1 MKKVLLAGAECVPFV
16 KTGGLA
22 DVMGALPKELK
33 KQGVDVRV
41 VIPKYTKIPE
51 KYRHA
56 MVWKKNIGIPL
67 GADVKFCGIEEYE
80 YEGVTFYF
88 LDNMEYFDRPD
99 LYGYAD
105 DYERFAF
112 FSRAVL
118 EFLPH
123 VDFKPDLI
131 HCNDWQTGM
140 VPPLLH
146 AQYIR
151 NPFYANIR
159 TLYTVHNMKYQGIC
173 AANVATHLLHFGRE
187 WLSSDKLEF
196 HGNVSFM
203 KGGLTYA
210 DIISTVS
217 NSYAEEIQEPQY
229 GEKLE
234 GLLQARSNDLFG
246 IVNGIDYDLYNPKT
260 DKKIAVN
267 YDIKSLGKKV
277 ENKLALQERLGL
289 PVNKDIPVIGM
300 VSRLIA
306 AKGFG
311 LVEQVLWEMMEYDN
325 IQLVILGT
333 GDPKFEELFR
343 NAQNMYPHKLSVH
356 MYFDA
361 TLAQQI
367 YAGCDLFL
375 MPSLY
380 EPCGLSQIM
389 AMRYGTVPIVRETG
403 GLRDT
408 VRAYNEHSGEGNG
421 FSFAFVNA
429 HDMLYTIRRAV
440 SFFHD
445 SKHWVKIQKNAMNS
459 DFSWKHSAK
468 EYVELYDWTCA

>member
-1 MKKVLLAGAECVPFV
+1 MRKVLLAGAECVPFV

-22 DVMGALPKELK
+22 DVIGALPKELLK
-33 KQGVDVRV
+33 LGVDVRV
-41 VIPKYTKIPE
+41 VVPKYTKIPE

-56 MVWKKNIGIPL
+56 MEWKKNIGIPL
-67 GADVKFCGIEEYE
+67 GWDVKFCGIEQYE

-105 DYERFAF
+105 DYERYAF
-112 FSRAVL
+112 FSRAIL
-118 EFLPH
+118 DFLPH
-123 VDFKPDLI
+123 VGFQPDII

-146 AQYIR
+146 AHYKH
-151 NPFYANIR
+151 NPFYANMR
-159 TLYTVHNMKYQGIC
+159 TIYTVHNLKYQGIC
-173 AANVATHLLHFGRE
+173 DANVATHLLHFGND
-187 WLSSDKLEF
+187 WMTADKLEF
-196 HGNVSFM
+196 HGNASFM
-203 KGGLTYA
+203 KGGLTYS
-210 DIISTVS
+210 DVISTVS
-217 NSYAEEIQEPQY
+217 NSYAYEIQEPQY
-229 GEKLE
+229 GEKLD
-234 GLLQARSNDLFG
+234 GLLRARSHELFG

-267 YDIKSLGKKV
+267 YDINSLDKKV
-277 ENKLALQERLGL
+277 ENKLALQARLGL

-311 LVEQVLWEMMEYDN
+311 LVEQVLWQMMEYDN
-325 IQLVILGT
+325 VQLVILGT

-361 TLAQQI
+361 ELAQQI
-367 YAGCDLFL
+367 YAGSDLFL

-408 VRAYNEHSGEGNG
+408 VKSYNEHSGEGNG

-440 SFFHD
+440 SFFHNPQ
-445 SKHWVKIQKNAMNS
+445 HWEKIQKNAMTS

-468 EYVELYDWTCA
+468 EYVELYEWTCA

>member
-22 DVMGALPKELK
+22 DVIGALPKELI

-41 VIPKYTKIPE
+41 VIPKYSKIPE
-51 KYRHA
+51 KYRNA

-67 GADVKFCGIEEYE
+67 GHEVKYCGIEQYE

-112 FSRAVL
+112 FSRAIL

-123 VDFKPDLI
+123 VDFQPDLI

-146 AQYIR
+146 AHYKR
-151 NPFYANIR
+151 YPFYANIR

-173 AANVATHLLHFGRE
+173 APTVATHLLHFGNE
-187 WLSSDKLEF
+187 WLAADKLEF
-196 HGNVSFM
+196 HGNASFM

-217 NSYAEEIQEPQY
+217 NSYAYEIQEAQY

-234 GLLQARSNDLFG
+234 GLLRARSNDLFG

-260 DKKIAVN
+260 DKMIAVN
-267 YDIKSLGKKV
+267 YDVTTLEKKV
-277 ENKLALQERLGL
+277 GNKLALQERLGL

-325 IQLVILGT
+325 VQLVILGT

-361 TLAQQI
+361 KLAQQI

-408 VRAYNEHSGEGNG
+408 VRAYNEKNGEGNG

-440 SFFHD
+440 SFFHNPA
-445 SKHWVKIQKNAMNS
+445 HWEQIQKNAMNS